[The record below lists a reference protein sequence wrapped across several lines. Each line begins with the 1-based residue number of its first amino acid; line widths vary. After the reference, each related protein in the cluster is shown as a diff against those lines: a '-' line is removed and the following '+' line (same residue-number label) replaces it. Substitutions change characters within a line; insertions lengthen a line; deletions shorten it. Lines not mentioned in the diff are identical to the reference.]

1 MLFTY
6 CNIILN
12 EDVRG
17 KLTQNS
23 QQIKIQLNEF
33 FYEAISIFLFYMAFY
48 ISGCN
53 GYAFNIKVLLK
64 NKEDRK

>member
-1 MLFTY
+1 MLFTS

-33 FYEAISIFLFYMAFY
+33 YTRQSAYFYSIWLFMCRAAMDMLSILRFY
-48 ISGCN
+48 
-53 GYAFNIKVLLK
+53 
-64 NKEDRK
+64 

>member
-1 MLFTY
+1 MLFTN

-12 EDVRG
+12 EDFSV

-33 FYEAISIFLFYMAFY
+33 YTRQSAYFYARLLFMCRAAMDMFSILRFY
-48 ISGCN
+48 
-53 GYAFNIKVLLK
+53 
-64 NKEDRK
+64 

>member
-1 MLFTY
+1 MLFTS

-33 FYEAISIFLFYMAFY
+33 YTRQSAYFYAILLFMCRAAMDMLSILRFY
-48 ISGCN
+48 
-53 GYAFNIKVLLK
+53 
-64 NKEDRK
+64 